1 MKLPFSLGLYIA
13 TFVLA
18 LIALIFRP
26 FKNYRKSPE
35 RNIITFLLI
44 NLLITAFASFV
55 RDIILELD
63 VPPLVTRI
71 ANEVESM
78 TYFVLHTLLSP
89 AFSLYVMLLNGAA
102 KDKGK
107 KFYWIFWTPILLL
120 EVFVCLN
127 PLFHT
132 IFIYDEN
139 GVYHRQMGIIV
150 LYVIALL
157 YFVNAIVSLFKTWTL
172 LDNEY
177 MKGFR
182 WFILFI
188 SVGIVIQALY
198 SDLQIEALVETIAIY
213 GIMLTVDC
221 NDGLINNETK
231 LPNQS
236 SYKVNVRLYG
246 KYGYKYTVINIKF
259 FNLVY
264 YNSLMDEKSKK
275 KMINYISDLIESCSP
290 KSELYRYSEDTFVLL
305 VNKNRNIEV
314 IESKL
319 RKTFENSITD
329 SEFSIDPHM
338 IISIAKVPE
347 DIDNPKSHY
356 KLAEFEPKVLTEK
369 LTFLKG
375 KDFDFLRRYE
385 MIEKALYRAIKD
397 RSFEVYY
404 QPIYDSTSKKII
416 SCEALCRL
424 NDSELGYIP
433 PSEFIPVAEF
443 DGNIAKIGDIVF
455 ERVCQDIWS
464 YGFDKL
470 GIKYVEVNLSFYQML
485 EKGIVERYLDFLKQ
499 YNVPINM
506 INLEITETSSASNIK
521 SFSILINRLMDLGFS
536 FSLDDYGTAYSNIS
550 NVMSTNYLNIKMDS
564 SILWDASNNEKSKTL
579 LVSNIKTFRSLG
591 CNVIQEGVETKE
603 QLELV
608 INAGANL
615 IQGFYFSKPLVRD
628 DFVEFVRR
636 FNDLD
641 ERNIVSK
648 DDFIW

>member
-1 MKLPFSLGLYIA
+1 MKLPFSLGLYLA

-55 RDIILELD
+55 RDIILEFDL
-63 VPPLVTRI
+63 PPLVIRI
-71 ANEVESM
+71 ANETESM
-78 TYFVLHTLLSP
+78 TYFILHTLLSP
-89 AFSLYVMLLNGAA
+89 AFSLYIMLLNGAA

-107 KFYWIFWTPILLL
+107 KFYWLFWSPVLFLELFVLVNPI
-120 EVFVCLN
+120 
-127 PLFHT
+127 FHT

-139 GVYHRQMGIIV
+139 GVYHRQIGIIV

-188 SVGIVIQALY
+188 TVGIVIQALY

-246 KYGYKYTVINIKF
+246 KYGYKYTIINIKF
-259 FNLVY
+259 LNLVY
-264 YNSLMDEKSKK
+264 YNSLMDEKSKRA
-275 KMINYISDLIESCSP
+275 MINYIVDLIIKCAP
-290 KSELYRYSEDTFVLL
+290 KCELYRYSEDTFVLI
-305 VNKNRNIEV
+305 VNRNRNVQEIE
-314 IESKL
+314 EKL
-319 RKTFENSITD
+319 TNEFKETISTSD
-329 SEFSIDPHM
+329 FSIDPHM
-338 IISIAKVPE
+338 VISIAHVPE
-347 DIDNPKSHY
+347 EIDTPLSHY
-356 KLAEFEPKVLTEK
+356 RLAEFEPNTISQK
-369 LTFLKG
+369 LVILRG
-375 KDFDFLRRYE
+375 DDFKFIKRNNE
-385 MIEKALYRAIKD
+385 IEKAIYRAIKE
-397 RSFEVYY
+397 RSFEVHY
-404 QPIYDSTSKKII
+404 QPIYEPKTNKIV

-424 NDSELGYIP
+424 KDSVLGYIS
-433 PSEFIPVAEF
+433 PSEFIPVAEMN
-443 DGNIAKIGDIVF
+443 GNIAKIGDIVF

-464 YGFDKL
+464 YGFSKL
-470 GIKYVEVNLSFYQML
+470 GIKYVEVNLSLYQML
-485 EKGIVERYLDFLKQ
+485 EKGMIDRYLNFLNQ
-499 YNVPINM
+499 YNVPISM
-506 INLEITETSSASNIK
+506 INLEVTETSSTSDIRN
-521 SFSILINRLMDLGFS
+521 FSILISKLMDLGFS
-536 FSLDDYGTAYSNIS
+536 FSLDDYGTAYSNIT

-564 SILWDASNNEKSKTL
+564 SILWNSEKNEKSRTL
-579 LVSNIKTFRSLG
+579 LESNIRTFRDLG
-591 CNVIQEGVETKE
+591 CNIIQEGVETKE
-603 QLELV
+603 QLDFV
-608 INAGANL
+608 VKAGANY
-615 IQGFYFSKPLVRD
+615 IQGFYFSKPLSRD
-628 DFVEFVRR
+628 LFVDFVRK

-641 ERNIVSK
+641 DK
-648 DDFIW
+648 DINW